1 VRYFVQMR
9 LSRLFRS
16 RWAALWW
23 ACGVLWFAYDVA
35 GAAPEGP
42 RSGTETMVDASGA
55 AVNAADVAA
64 IVNAAGF

>member
-1 VRYFVQMR
+1 MR

-23 ACGVLWFAYDVA
+23 AGGVLWFAFDVA
-35 GAAPEGP
+35 GGAPKGS
-42 RSGTETMVDASGA
+42 RADKGGIVDASGA

-64 IVNAAGF
+64 IVNAAGL